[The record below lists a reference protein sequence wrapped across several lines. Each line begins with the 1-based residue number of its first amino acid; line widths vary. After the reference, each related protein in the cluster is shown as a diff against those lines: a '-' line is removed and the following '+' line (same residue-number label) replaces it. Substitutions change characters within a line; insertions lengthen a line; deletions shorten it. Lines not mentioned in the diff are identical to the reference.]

1 VLNSIV
7 HLEHL
12 ISPNIQPDQLRSEN
26 PDSAISVEESLLALL
41 AELHA
46 TGKQAGLYAIG
57 VAPVKVF
64 EEARLIMLERR
75 EKGLH
80 GGMHFTYSDIERAT
94 DPSKELD
101 TARCLV
107 VAAMSYPHPT
117 IRPIRPQPL
126 SPSVKK
132 SRIASDDSQYAGSN
146 DNDTAKWS
154 TSTAHA
160 LNAQGSERNNGEAA
174 SLPPLGRIAAHAWMD
189 RYTLLREA
197 LASISSLLQRHGWH
211 SIVLTDS
218 NALVD
223 REAAWLAG
231 LGWYGKNSLFFVD
244 GLGSWVLLGSV
255 LTDAPLYKANKNKRM
270 AGGMLSEG
278 DLNRGSLEQRSR
290 CGGCDRCITSC
301 PTSAIVAPGV
311 LDARRCLAWLLQAPG
326 SFPEEF
332 REALGNRV
340 YGCDT
345 CQEAC
350 PINHRMDKKESD
362 KKESEKKES
371 DKKEEAV
378 TKGKLGSADDDHRHP
393 SAERTDAGAA
403 KESRSSRL
411 DGLDDEDGRGSI
423 DLLWIIE
430 ASKEEL
436 LERLSHLY
444 IPHRKV
450 RYLKRNALVALG
462 NYTGPLGERVWE
474 VLSRAMRESDEIVS
488 EHARWAWEKLNS
500 RDDLQNKKMA
510 VE

>member
-1 VLNSIV
+1 MLNSIV
-7 HLEHL
+7 HLERL
-12 ISPNIQPDQLRSEN
+12 ISPNIQPDQLRSES
-26 PDSAISVEESLLALL
+26 PDSAISVEDSLL

-46 TGKQAGLYAIG
+46 TGKQAGLNAIG
-57 VAPVKVF
+57 VTPVEVF

-117 IRPIRPQPL
+117 IRPQLP
-126 SPSVKK
+126 SPPAKK
-132 SRIASDDSQYAGSN
+132 SRITSDGSQYAGSN
-146 DNDTAKWS
+146 DNGTATWS
-154 TSTAHA
+154 SSTARA
-160 LNAQGSERNNGEAA
+160 LTAQGSERNNGDAA
-174 SLPPLGRIAAHAWMD
+174 ALPPLGRMAAHAWMD

-197 LASISSLLQRHGWH
+197 LASISSLLQKHGWH
-211 SIVLTDS
+211 SIVLADS

-255 LTDAPLYKANKNKRM
+255 LTDAPLCKANKNKRM
-270 AGGMLSEG
+270 AGGILREG
-278 DLNRGSLEQRSR
+278 DLNRDSLEQRSR
-290 CGGCDRCITSC
+290 CGGCDRCIKSC

-350 PINHRMDKKESD
+350 PINHRMDKKES
-362 KKESEKKES
+362 EKR
-371 DKKEEAV
+371 EAV
-378 TKGKLGSADDDHRHP
+378 SRGEPGSADDDHRNL
-393 SAERTDAGAA
+393 SAERMGAGAV
-403 KESRSSRL
+403 KESGSSRL
-411 DGLDDEDGRGSI
+411 DGLDEGDGRGSI
-423 DLLWIIE
+423 DLLWVIE
-430 ASKEEL
+430 AGKEEL

-462 NYTGPLGERVWE
+462 NYTGPLGERVWK

-488 EHARWAWEKLNS
+488 EHARWAWGKLKS